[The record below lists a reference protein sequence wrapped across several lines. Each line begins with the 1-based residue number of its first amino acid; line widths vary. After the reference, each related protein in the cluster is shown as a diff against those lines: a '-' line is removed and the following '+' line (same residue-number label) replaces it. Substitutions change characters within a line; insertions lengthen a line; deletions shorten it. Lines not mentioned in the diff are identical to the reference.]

1 MNRNVRRISVHM
13 VWWWWIVLGIK
24 PPRIGLEGPL
34 AGTWEKLSHTQG
46 SYRYR
51 GTSPIPSRRDV
62 EEEGV
67 RAQLCKRR
75 GTREPAVKGHT
86 HSVALPKEGFIW
98 GLDFP
103 SWSLL

>member
-62 EEEGV
+62 EEEGHP
-67 RAQLCKRR
+67 L
-75 GTREPAVKGHT
+75 GTQGEA
-86 HSVALPKEGFIW
+86 W
-98 GLDFP
+98 GGGEVVDV
-103 SWSLL
+103 